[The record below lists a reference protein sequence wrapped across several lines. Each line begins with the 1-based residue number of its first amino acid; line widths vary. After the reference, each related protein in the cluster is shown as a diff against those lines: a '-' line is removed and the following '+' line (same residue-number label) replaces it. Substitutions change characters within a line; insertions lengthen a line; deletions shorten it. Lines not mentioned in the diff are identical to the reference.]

1 MFRFSRR
8 SKDRLVGVHPDLV
21 KVATRALE
29 LTPVDFG
36 ITEGVRSLET
46 QKKYVAEGKSQTMKS
61 RHLHGFAVD
70 VVAYPKDKDT
80 WNMKY
85 YRMIADAFKQAGR
98 ELGVPVV
105 CGVDWVTFKDGPH
118 IELDKKVY
126 PDPR

>member
-1 MFRFSRR
+1 MFRFSQR

>member
-1 MFRFSRR
+1 MFKLSQR

-21 KVATRALE
+21 KVVHRALE

-36 ITEGVRSLET
+36 ITEGVRSLAT
-46 QKKYVAEGKSQTMKS
+46 QKKYVAEGKSKTMKS

-85 YRMIADAFKQAGR
+85 YRMIADAFKHAGR
-98 ELGVPVV
+98 ELGVPVEW
-105 CGVDWVTFKDGPH
+105 GGDWVSFKDGVHFQLPH
-118 IELDKKVY
+118 SKY
-126 PDPR
+126 PDPK

>member
-1 MFRFSRR
+1 MFRFSQR

-70 VVAYPKDKDT
+70 VVAYPKDNDT

-98 ELGVPVV
+98 ELGVPVI

-118 IELDKKVY
+118 MELDKKVY
-126 PDPR
+126 PDPV

>member
-1 MFRFSRR
+1 MFRFSQR

-105 CGVDWVTFKDGPH
+105 CGVDWVSFKDGPH

>member
-1 MFRFSRR
+1 MFKLSQR

-21 KVATRALE
+21 KVVHRALE

-46 QKKYVAEGKSQTMKS
+46 QKKYVAEGKSKTMKS

-85 YRMIADAFKQAGR
+85 YRMIADAFKQAAK
-98 ELGVPVV
+98 EFNIPIV
-105 CGVDWVTFKDGPH
+105 CGIDWVTFKDGPH

-126 PDPR
+126 PDPK

>member
-1 MFRFSRR
+1 MFRFSQR

-105 CGVDWVTFKDGPH
+105 CGVYWVTFKDGPH

>member
-1 MFRFSRR
+1 MFRFSQR

-46 QKKYVAEGKSQTMKS
+46 QKKYFAEGKSQTMKS

-85 YRMIADAFKQAGR
+85 YRMIADAFKQASKEFNIPIKWGGDF
-98 ELGVPVV
+98 L
-105 CGVDWVTFKDGPH
+105 TFKDGVH
-118 IELDKKVY
+118 FELLSSAY
-126 PDPR
+126 PDPL